1 MYKPQGSY
9 KLILLF
15 IHLLLG
21 YLLSSFTNYNLSTFL
36 GIIIIIIG
44 SYYILSMPDPKNQY
58 PLLFSAYIVG
68 LEVLLRMT
76 DAKLFWE
83 FGKYSIIYF
92 ILLGVVRQRQ
102 LLNIFPPI
110 LIYFLLL
117 IPAAFIVPMESFTM
131 WRQDVAF
138 NLSGP
143 ACLAIC
149 SIYLYNRKL
158 NMEFLRKILFFLV
171 LPIISMSMYNLLSMP
186 DLSSYHFQPYS
197 NPTTSGGFGP
207 NQVSTLFGLGIV
219 SILVMQTFRSNLFGL
234 QIIDLFILA
243 IFFSL
248 GLITFSRG
256 GIFAAVISFTIAI
269 SYFVFNNQN
278 KIYMISKITITMLV
292 VLMSWYF
299 IVTLTDGVITQ
310 RYGIGSVSYGERLFI
325 DFTGRIE
332 IYKIDFEIFKNNF
345 FSGVGP
351 GHATE
356 LRQKYGYGKIVAAHV
371 EYSRMLAEHGMF
383 GLISLIILLIL
394 PFSIF
399 SNSKLA
405 RCKFIILL
413 FASLAMITM
422 THSAMRIAMPSF
434 IFGLI
439 FPKYDI

>member
-58 PLLFSAYIVG
+58 PILFSAYIVG

-171 LPIISMSMYNLLSMP
+171 LPIISMSIYNLMAMP

-299 IVTLTDGVITQ
+299 IVTLTDGVLTQ

-394 PFSIF
+394 PYSTF
-399 SNSKLA
+399 SNSKLV
-405 RCKFIILL
+405 RCRFIILL

-439 FPKYDI
+439 FPKYEI

>member
-1 MYKPQGSY
+1 MYKPKESY

-44 SYYILSMPDPKNQY
+44 SYYTLSMPDPKNQY
-58 PLLFSAYIVG
+58 PILFSAYIVG

-171 LPIISMSMYNLLSMP
+171 LPIISMSIYNLLSMP

-299 IVTLTDGVITQ
+299 IVTLTDGVLTQ

-371 EYSRMLAEHGMF
+371 EYSRMLAEHGIF
-383 GLISLIILLIL
+383 GLISLIILLFL
-394 PFSIF
+394 PYSIF

>member
-58 PLLFSAYIVG
+58 PILFSAYIVG

-219 SILVMQTFRSNLFGL
+219 SILVMQTFRTNLFGL

-299 IVTLTDGVITQ
+299 IVTLTDGVLTQ

-394 PFSIF
+394 PYSTF
-399 SNSKLA
+399 SNSKLV
-405 RCKFIILL
+405 RCRFIILL

-439 FPKYDI
+439 FPKYEI

>member
-1 MYKPQGSY
+1 MYKPQESY

-58 PLLFSAYIVG
+58 PILFSAYIVG

-171 LPIISMSMYNLLSMP
+171 LPIISMSIYNLLSMP

-219 SILVMQTFRSNLFGL
+219 SILVMQTFRTNLFGL

-299 IVTLTDGVITQ
+299 IVTLTDGVLTQ

-371 EYSRMLAEHGMF
+371 EYSRMLAEHGIF
-383 GLISLIILLIL
+383 GLISLIILLFL
-394 PFSIF
+394 PYSIF

>member
-1 MYKPQGSY
+1 MYKPQESY

-44 SYYILSMPDPKNQY
+44 SYYTLSMPDPKNQY
-58 PLLFSAYIVG
+58 PILFSAYIVG

-171 LPIISMSMYNLLSMP
+171 LPIISMSIYNLLSMP

-299 IVTLTDGVITQ
+299 IVTLTDGVLTQ

-371 EYSRMLAEHGMF
+371 EYSRMLAEHGIF
-383 GLISLIILLIL
+383 GLISLIILLFL
-394 PFSIF
+394 PYSIF

>member
-1 MYKPQGSY
+1 MYKPQESY

-21 YLLSSFTNYNLSTFL
+21 YLLSSFTNNNLSTFL

-58 PLLFSAYIVG
+58 PILFSAYIVG

-171 LPIISMSMYNLLSMP
+171 LPIISMSIYNLLSMP

-299 IVTLTDGVITQ
+299 IVTLTDGVLTQ

-351 GHATE
+351 GYATE

-371 EYSRMLAEHGMF
+371 EYSRMLAEHGIF
-383 GLISLIILLIL
+383 GLISLIILLFL
-394 PFSIF
+394 PYSIF

>member
-44 SYYILSMPDPKNQY
+44 SYYILSMPDPENQY
-58 PLLFSAYIVG
+58 PILFAAYIVG

-299 IVTLTDGVITQ
+299 IVTLTDGVLTQ

-394 PFSIF
+394 PYSTF
-399 SNSKLA
+399 SNSKLV
-405 RCKFIILL
+405 RCRFIILL